1 MQLPG
6 GDLTES
12 LEPAVA
18 TVPAAVCESPDA
30 AGWGSAVVD
39 DLGPTRHTPPHG
51 GAVTELAPLVV
62 VVLVVAAF
70 AAGIIDSIAG
80 GGGLITVPALVLAG
94 VDPVTALSTNKLQ
107 GTFGS
112 STACLSYARRGLVD
126 LRTQIRPASMAFV
139 ASIAGASLVTS
150 LPSDTLRYGLPVL
163 LIGVAGFFAFQPGL
177 TDADRKARLSPTALA
192 LTAVPLVGFY
202 DGLLGPG
209 AGSFYMVALILLA
222 GQGVLKATAHTKLL
236 NAASNVGALLY
247 FAVVAP
253 PLWLVGV
260 AMGLAQVAGAHVG
273 SALAVRNGAS
283 LIKPLLVV
291 TSTALAVRLVWQ
303 LW

>member
-1 MQLPG
+1 MI
-6 GDLTES
+6 
-12 LEPAVA
+12 
-18 TVPAAVCESPDA
+18 
-30 AGWGSAVVD
+30 
-39 DLGPTRHTPPHG
+39 
-51 GAVTELAPLVV
+51 ELAPLVV
-62 VVLVVAAF
+62 VILVLAAF

-126 LRTQIRPASMAFV
+126 LRTQVWPASMAFV

-150 LPSDTLRYGLPVL
+150 LPTDTLRYGLPVL
-163 LIGVAGFFAFQPGL
+163 LIGVASFFAFQPGL

-209 AGSFYMVALILLA
+209 AGSFYM
-222 GQGVLKATAHTKLL
+222 
-236 NAASNVGALLY
+236 
-247 FAVVAP
+247 VAP